1 MLTGDCKRSAS
12 RFSSDVLYCVSFGSS
27 GMSICTSIYTCA
39 LCGMDNGL
47 SLPAMSTVLRLVR
60 LPLLISV
67 LVPMLWAHGDDD
79 VDSDLDGDLQGAV
92 VQPFR

>member
-1 MLTGDCKRSAS
+1 
-12 RFSSDVLYCVSFGSS
+12 
-27 GMSICTSIYTCA
+27 
-39 LCGMDNGL
+39 MDNGL